1 MNKLLK
7 NSFAIFVCAV
17 FLFSAIAISA
27 TAGTDLELNKKT
39 QKITLYRYGPDGFV
53 KPVDV
58 DVSLK
63 NGQNLADA
71 IAEKCEELV
80 ESDIEIQSFLGDNN
94 TSNDTNASILKL
106 GFLSKVKSKGRGF
119 HFKFKTK
126 VNVLTKF
133 KLFSLLLPKIR
144 IWART
149 PIVFCKY
156 SNDSRAHTTI
166 ISTQDSNLTK
176 VVEGSHS
183 VFIYNFVGFTSW
195 CGRFSFSPFDVLPR
209 SFSGYAM
216 FVSCKTLP

>member
-1 MNKLLK
+1 MNRLLK
-7 NSFAIFVCAV
+7 NSLAIFICAT
-17 FLFSAIAISA
+17 FLFSIIAASAIADI
-27 TAGTDLELNKKT
+27 DLELNKKT
-39 QKITLYRYGPDGFV
+39 QKVTLYRYGPDGSV

-58 DVSLK
+58 EVLFN

-71 IAEKCEELV
+71 IAEKCEELA

-94 TSNDTNASILKL
+94 TSNGTNTSILKL

-119 HFKFKTK
+119 HFKCKTK
-126 VNVLTKF
+126 VNVLIRF

-144 IWART
+144 VWART